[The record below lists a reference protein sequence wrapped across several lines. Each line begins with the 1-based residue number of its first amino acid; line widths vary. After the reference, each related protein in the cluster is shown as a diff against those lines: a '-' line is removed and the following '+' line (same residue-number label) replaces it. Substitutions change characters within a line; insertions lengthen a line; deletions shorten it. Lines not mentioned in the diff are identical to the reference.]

1 MGFNKTLELGNLEL
15 DIKGETLKEESRKI
29 NGHYYC
35 EKCNSRI
42 KRVNYCDN
50 CDSVVGT
57 IRKIV
62 NSEGVEIDDTEYKQ
76 NLINPKE
83 IIGFNPI
90 SRDDLGL
97 LKIEKL
103 YILSPNTDTEGFNLL
118 FNSLSLNNLGLPIK
132 FRYNAN
138 SYEQNGYILVE
149 HGYMVLKLIV
159 EQTIAKDFEKFK
171 SYDVNTE
178 VLKEFKGILDSLEK
192 LDNKESY
199 LEELKLLKEKK
210 QRTKEHKKGLLEQL
224 KAKETIKVKVKTR

>member
-1 MGFNKTLELGNLEL
+1 M
-15 DIKGETLKEESRKI
+15 
-29 NGHYYC
+29 
-35 EKCNSRI
+35 
-42 KRVNYCDN
+42 
-50 CDSVVGT
+50 
-57 IRKIV
+57 